1 MLSNRAPH
9 DLPSMPDDMSSWC
22 AMPLPFPVTIS
33 QILDMSRE
41 APCRGKVV
49 ALGVH
54 SKNFH
59 KYQILE
65 MAREL
70 HCRGK
75 VGVALP

>member
-1 MLSNRAPH
+1 
-9 DLPSMPDDMSSWC
+9 
-22 AMPLPFPVTIS
+22 MPLPFPVTIS

-41 APCRGKVV
+41 APGRGKVV

-59 KYQILE
+59 KYQILD

-75 VGVALP
+75 VGVALPQKFSQVPDTRNG

>member
-1 MLSNRAPH
+1 
-9 DLPSMPDDMSSWC
+9 
-22 AMPLPFPVTIS
+22 MPLPFPVTIS

-41 APCRGKVV
+41 APGRGKVV

-59 KYQILE
+59 KYQILDMARELHWLLCLKNFHKCQILE

-70 HCRGK
+70 HSRGK
-75 VGVALP
+75 VPKTRYG